1 MRARDGFVLASGV
14 NVARLEHIAHHER
27 LDCNATSLRTH
38 TRQRAP
44 HQPQQTAGMV
54 PEPSWPSSATCA
66 AKWPSCGPM
75 APSTEIC
82 HQTVPGQ
89 GRGSGSRSSTRVTA
103 DNSPRCSSTA
113 ASSARCSSRVA
124 TAPHRRRR
132 TSSGREQRPPATRFC
147 CCSAW
152 RPLAHEA
159 RLAENDR
166 SVAEARKATRDRGW
180 GGGARRQPKSTTTF
194 PY

>member
-1 MRARDGFVLASGV
+1 MRHRPNLDLEWPFEPRQRSGRSPPIWLREPVGARPNSNKSA
-14 NVARLEHIAHHER
+14 ARLEHIAHHER

-75 APSTEIC
+75 APSTE
-82 HQTVPGQ
+82 TVPGQ

-113 ASSARCSSRVA
+113 ASSARRSSRVA

-132 TSSGREQRPPATRFC
+132 TSSGREQRPPAR
-147 CCSAW
+147 
-152 RPLAHEA
+152 H
-159 RLAENDR
+159 
-166 SVAEARKATRDRGW
+166 
-180 GGGARRQPKSTTTF
+180 
-194 PY
+194 